1 MDHPNQSKLNPR
13 PITTAQWEAVHAITD
28 SVGRRGVRIYG
39 LPREQ
44 LAAVVVAIIFVGI
57 PFFVFLSMISA
68 WDYIGGLWW
77 VWRINEYIAPAINSL
92 DIRYRADG
100 LPRFPVK
107 RFVVAAEIITA
118 SLFCI
123 NFASL
128 FIREIRKH
136 ALLVWM
142 CFDHKKIFI
151 FLFVSGLVFII
162 EWYILFC
169 DWSVL
174 QLLESSGRGGRRVVM
189 YIVLSIPSVALLF
202 GHLAAITILG
212 LSRSTLRE
220 LRPHREYLVAEPS
233 SHVVREA
240 KRKSAEQVTII
251 QLIGFAVIGIVF
263 LAAPKFFISSVQR
276 PLLTST
282 KTMPSSGAGP
292 SSNSAS
298 RSLGILS
305 DHGPK
310 RAGCDGKWLDQPDS
324 GYEDFLRKCM
334 KAP

>member
-77 VWRINEYIAPAINSL
+77 VSRINEYIAPAINSL

-123 NFASL
+123 NFA
-128 FIREIRKH
+128 
-136 ALLVWM
+136 
-142 CFDHKKIFI
+142 
-151 FLFVSGLVFII
+151 FVHPQDSQTCAVGLDVFRSQKNIHFS
-162 EWYILFC
+162 FC
-169 DWSVL
+169 KRSRIHYRMVHFVL
-174 QLLESSGRGGRRVVM
+174 
-189 YIVLSIPSVALLF
+189 
-202 GHLAAITILG
+202 
-212 LSRSTLRE
+212 
-220 LRPHREYLVAEPS
+220 
-233 SHVVREA
+233 
-240 KRKSAEQVTII
+240 
-251 QLIGFAVIGIVF
+251 
-263 LAAPKFFISSVQR
+263 
-276 PLLTST
+276 
-282 KTMPSSGAGP
+282 
-292 SSNSAS
+292 
-298 RSLGILS
+298 
-305 DHGPK
+305 
-310 RAGCDGKWLDQPDS
+310 
-324 GYEDFLRKCM
+324 
-334 KAP
+334 